1 MSCFLKGA
9 DINQKDHQGM
19 SAVHWSVVRDHL
31 DVVRVLVDGGAFLND
46 VANLPHGKIHETF
59 LPGWKNQQKTFWQKS
74 RMVSPEVKDV

>member
-59 LPGWKNQQKTFWQKS
+59 LPGWKTQQKTFWQKS
-74 RMVSPEVKDV
+74 RMVSPEDS